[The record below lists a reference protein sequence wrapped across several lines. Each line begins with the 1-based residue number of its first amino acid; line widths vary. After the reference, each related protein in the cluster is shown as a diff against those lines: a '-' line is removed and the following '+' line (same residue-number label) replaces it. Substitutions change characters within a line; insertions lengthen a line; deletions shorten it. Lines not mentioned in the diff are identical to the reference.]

1 MLLNLTFSLKGQK
14 RLLRVVLSIILKFY
28 SIMSITTKKESSS
41 SRVETTTNEV
51 LADSSV
57 QEVISS
63 DLALNLVMG
72 ADWMFRQMFSFHD
85 VLKIHDLLKL
95 RSFCKLFKI

>member
-1 MLLNLTFSLKGQK
+1 MLLIRNSSSEDKRGYYCALDYSQK
-14 RLLRVVLSIILKFY
+14 QEFY

-72 ADWMFRQMFSFHD
+72 AD
-85 VLKIHDLLKL
+85 
-95 RSFCKLFKI
+95 